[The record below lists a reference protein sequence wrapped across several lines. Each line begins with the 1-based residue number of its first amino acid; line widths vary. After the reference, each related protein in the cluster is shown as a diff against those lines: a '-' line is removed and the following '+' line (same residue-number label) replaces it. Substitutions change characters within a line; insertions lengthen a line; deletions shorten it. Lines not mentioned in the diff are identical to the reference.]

1 MKLIEALG
9 LYKAIKHTAKK
20 YHWKSVGNTFM
31 SDHLLFD
38 RIYNDID
45 EGIVDAIVEK
55 YYMGIGRKS
64 INDLDKLTELCLKH
78 EGKSFEAK
86 SENII
91 PMYKELSRMMQEFL
105 QGVEKLDGS
114 RGINCEIDNMAS
126 IIIQLYGLVLAR
138 LA

>member
-1 MKLIEALG
+1 
-9 LYKAIKHTAKK
+9 
-20 YHWKSVGNTFM
+20 
-31 SDHLLFD
+31 
-38 RIYNDID
+38 
-45 EGIVDAIVEK
+45 
-55 YYMGIGRKS
+55 MGIGRKS
-64 INDLDKLTELCLKH
+64 IDDLDKLTELCLKH